1 MKPILFNTEMVRAIL
16 EDRKTVTRRAVKPK
30 SKNACGFKVVT
41 RKSDGAFMGVYD
53 YDENEQMFENSQ
65 TPPCAAG
72 DILYVRETWGCYQKD
87 WQDAFYFMYRAD
99 YPEGATTYLHSDG
112 VHICDLPKWKP
123 SIHMPKEAARLFL
136 RVKSVC
142 LERLQD
148 IDDKGAYM
156 EGAGEPN
163 TIYQLGARVCEF
175 VKIWNSTIKPSQ
187 FNTYGWDANP
197 FVWVIEFERIPCS
210 SIEEAEQL
218 EQVQQLHS
226 QTSFDEDVIGCYKSN
241 YMKAGRCE
249 AAQSGWCK
257 DLTKCQVLEKMEGKY
272 GGNE

>member
-1 MKPILFNTEMVRAIL
+1 MKPILFNTEMVKAIL
-16 EDRKTVTRRAVKPK
+16 EDRKMVTRRVVKFFGKRNPNWTGYIK
-30 SKNACGFKVVT
+30 DGLTLYNGNNEPCNLPAPYKV
-41 RKSDGAFMGVYD
+41 
-53 YDENEQMFENSQ
+53 N
-65 TPPCAAG
+65 
-72 DILYVRETWGCYQKD
+72 DILYVRETWTD
-87 WQDAFYFMYRAD
+87 WSCAECEGECVAD
-99 YPEGATTYLHSDG
+99 NGNGSCSGAKWLYKANG
-112 VHICDLPKWKP
+112 VEINKCWKP

-197 FVWVIEFERIPCS
+197 FVWVIEFERLPCS

-218 EQVQQLHS
+218 EQVQQLHR

-241 YMKAGRCE
+241 YMKEGICE
-249 AAQSGWCK
+249 AAKSGWCK
-257 DLTKCQVLEKMEGKY
+257 DLTKCQILEKVESGKGEGCVA
-272 GGNE
+272 GEML